1 MSASS
6 LPLIVAATW
15 AVTGLGFGLWVYSWF
30 GEKHPV
36 QKLRFQDC
44 GMVLVFS
51 AVLARIALMDRA
63 MTPIDWFLI
72 VISPLFILAALV
84 RLGRTSGKD
93 GGRG

>member
-6 LPLIVAATW
+6 FPLIVTATW
-15 AVTGLGFGLWVYSWF
+15 AVTGLGFGLWLYSWF

-93 GGRG
+93 GDRG